1 MARRAGAQQRRTARR
16 PRVPRYGGAVAER
29 SDFKVRFWGVR
40 GSIAAPGPATVKY
53 GGNTSCVEMRCG
65 AHLLIFDAGSG
76 IRALGNDL
84 ETRGATD
91 ADMFLSHTHYD
102 HLLGL
107 PFFCPAFDAG
117 NHFHVWAGHLQP
129 ERTIESV
136 LRAFMTD
143 PLFPVP
149 LDIFHA
155 RLTFHDFRAGEVLVP
170 RPGITVR
177 TASLN
182 HPNRA
187 TGFRVEFAGKTACY
201 VTDTE
206 HVPGAPDAAVLGL
219 IDGADLVIY
228 DATYTDQEFARYK
241 GWGHSTWEEGVRLA
255 KAARVKRLV
264 LFHHDPSHDDIA
276 LDAIGRAAAAA
287 LPGTIV
293 AREGAILA
301 P

>member
-1 MARRAGAQQRRTARR
+1 
-16 PRVPRYGGAVAER
+16 VAER
-29 SDFKVRFWGVR
+29 SDFNVRFWGVR

-102 HLLGL
+102 HLQGL
-107 PFFCPAFDAG
+107 PFFCSAFDAG

-187 TGFRVEFAGKTACY
+187 TGFRVEFAGKSACY

-206 HVPGAPDAAVLGL
+206 HVP
-219 IDGADLVIY
+219 
-228 DATYTDQEFARYK
+228 
-241 GWGHSTWEEGVRLA
+241 GHSTWEEGVRLA

-293 AREGAILA
+293 AREGAILV